1 MFLELDAVL
10 TPQEVMRLRALA
22 KDGRFAEGRLS
33 NPHSPVKKNQ
43 QIDHG
48 DPAYGESS
56 QIMAKALQRHEGF
69 RNFTYPR
76 VVGPPLLARYQP
88 GMTYGMHTDA
98 AFMPVGDRPLRSDI
112 SCTLFIASPG
122 DYEGGELAIQLG
134 TRVVTFKGV
143 AGSAIVYPST
153 TMHEFRPV
161 TSGERLVGLSFIES
175 RIADPVL
182 RELLYN
188 LDEVAAL
195 EGLRMEWENRTRLDY
210 VRNNLLRMW
219 GSAG

>member
-22 KDGRFAEGRLS
+22 KTARFAEGRLS
-33 NPHSPVKKNQ
+33 NPHSTVKNNQ
-43 QIDHG
+43 QVDHA
-48 DPAYGESS
+48 DPAYAESS
-56 QIMAKALQRHEGF
+56 QLMAKAIQRHEGF
-69 RNFTYPR
+69 RNFAFPK
-76 VVGPPLLARYQP
+76 VVAPPLLAKYQP

-134 TRVVTFKGV
+134 TRVVTFKGE
-143 AGSAIVYPST
+143 AGSAVVYPST
-153 TMHEFRPV
+153 TMHEVRPV
-161 TSGERLVGLSFIES
+161 SSGERLVGLTFIES

-210 VRNNLLRMW
+210 VRNNLRRMW
-219 GSAG
+219 SSAD